1 MDNKLETRVALLE
14 KKIINEAD
22 NNNNAITYQLLQRM
36 YRSIVSG
43 DAPAGLDSLI
53 KSAIKNKSVSKSD
66 ILLLIILKYISATKS
81 SEK

>member
-1 MDNKLETRVALLE
+1 MDNKLEARVALLE

-22 NNNNAITYQLLQRM
+22 DNNAITYQLLQRM

-53 KSAIKNKSVSKSD
+53 KSAIKNKSASKSD
-66 ILLLIILKYISATKS
+66 ILLLIILKYISATKL
-81 SEK
+81 